1 MIFAPAANGTAA
13 PCVVRGMKNSWT
25 GGETLG
31 PPPDMAREALALS
44 IHRRQEGALE
54 RLIQLFETPLFN
66 YSQRLLDN
74 ASDAQEVVQDT
85 FLRAHRAITHQYDE
99 ARCAALALRPWLFR
113 IARNLCFNRRRSRS
127 ASSMEP
133 LQAFDDGRMGP
144 FVQPVT
150 SELERREEM
159 AQLDRALSQ
168 LPLEARELIVLR
180 FIEEMSYAEI
190 SSTTGSNEASLRGKV
205 FRSLKLLR
213 SALETRGAAH
223 AM

>member
-1 MIFAPAANGTAA
+1 
-13 PCVVRGMKNSWT
+13 MKNSWT
-25 GGETLG
+25 GGETLT
-31 PPPDMAREALALS
+31 PTADIARELLAVS
-44 IHRRQEGALE
+44 IHHHQDGALE
-54 RLIQLFETPLFN
+54 RLIQLFEAPLFN

-85 FLRAHRAITHQYDE
+85 FLRAHRAITRQYDE

-113 IARNLCFNRRRSRS
+113 IARNLCFNRRRSRTTQKL
-127 ASSMEP
+127 EP
-133 LQAFDDGRMGP
+133 LSAFDDGRMGP
-144 FVQPVT
+144 FVHPVS
-150 SELERREEM
+150 SELEKREEM

-190 SSTTGSNEASLRGKV
+190 SSTIGSNEASLRGKV

-213 SALETRGAAH
+213 SALEQGGVAH

>member
-1 MIFAPAANGTAA
+1 
-13 PCVVRGMKNSWT
+13 MKNSWT
-25 GGETLG
+25 GGETLA
-31 PPPDMAREALALS
+31 PPPDTAREALALS
-44 IHRRQEGALE
+44 IHRQQEGALE
-54 RLIQLFETPLFN
+54 RLIQLFEGPLFN
-66 YSQRLLDN
+66 YAQRLLDN

-85 FLRAHRAITHQYDE
+85 FLRAHRAITRQYDE
-99 ARCAALALRPWLFR
+99 ARCAALAVRPWLFR
-113 IARNLCFNRRRSRS
+113 IARNLCFNRRRSRT
-127 ASSMEP
+127 AARMEP
-133 LQAFDDGRMGP
+133 LEAFDDGRIGP
-144 FVQPVT
+144 FVQPVS

-190 SSTTGSNEASLRGKV
+190 SSTTGANEASLRGRV

-213 SALETRGAAH
+213 SALETKGVAH